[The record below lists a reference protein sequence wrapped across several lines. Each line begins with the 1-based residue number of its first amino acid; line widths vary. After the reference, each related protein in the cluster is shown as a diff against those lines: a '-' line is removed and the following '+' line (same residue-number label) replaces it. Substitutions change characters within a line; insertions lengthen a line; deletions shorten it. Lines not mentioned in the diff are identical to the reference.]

1 VSSDVES
8 ASPADRVHPVFGVLQ
23 AASAVPP
30 EAFTLTAAVRDLVEA
45 SVMTDVEPGE
55 RAAVAGRVQELTARL
70 RQRERADPVWFVAH
84 DDGTFEHLTQ
94 AGTGR
99 LNPQAISGVWLT
111 PEGDEVF
118 VAAPDPATGET
129 LARSTFSRAHAAA
142 VDRVDS
148 GPIAVLLDH
157 VISFAL
163 VAVDR
168 GGMTVS
174 LQVRC
179 HAPTPYGVPVLVR
192 ARYTHSDGRK
202 HFATGEIVVDGE
214 VTASAR
220 GVFVGAPA

>member
-1 VSSDVES
+1 
-8 ASPADRVHPVFGVLQ
+8 
-23 AASAVPP
+23 
-30 EAFTLTAAVRDLVEA
+30 
-45 SVMTDVEPGE
+45 
-55 RAAVAGRVQELTARL
+55 
-70 RQRERADPVWFVAH
+70 VAH

-129 LARSTFSRAHAAA
+129 LARSTFSREHAAA
-142 VDRVDS
+142 ADRVDS